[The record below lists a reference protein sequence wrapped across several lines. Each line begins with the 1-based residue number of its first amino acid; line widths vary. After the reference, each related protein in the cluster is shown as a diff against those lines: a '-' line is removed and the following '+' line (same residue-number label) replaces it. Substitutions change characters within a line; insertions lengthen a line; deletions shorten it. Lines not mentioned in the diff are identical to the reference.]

1 MKRLIPFML
10 ILIILT
16 SCRTRTKDLAINE
29 YQYAEIEK
37 IDTNTV
43 VSLDKSV
50 QKIDKIEIKKD
61 QTVKENDGD
70 IIIKGKTDS
79 LKDFNFHN
87 IVDGDTL
94 SDIYISGNADFIIK
108 NRWKQTQKKET
119 EKSESESLN
128 IVAEIA
134 RKSVAQS
141 TIKEVAIE
149 LKTKDVKVKSTGFS
163 FPIYLIIGGA
173 VIVVILLFWFFGMPK
188 KNKFKI

>member
-1 MKRLIPFML
+1 MIPFLL
-10 ILIILT
+10 ILIILA
-16 SCRTRTKDLAINE
+16 SCRTRTKDLAITK
-29 YQYAEIEK
+29 YRSAEIEK

-70 IIIKGKTDS
+70 IIIKGKSDS
-79 LKDFNFHN
+79 TKDFQYHN

-94 SDIYISGNADFIIK
+94 SDIYISGNADFMIK
-108 NRWKQTQKKET
+108 NRWKKTEKKET

>member
-1 MKRLIPFML
+1 M
-10 ILIILT
+10 T
-16 SCRTRTKDLAINE
+16 
-29 YQYAEIEK
+29 K

-94 SDIYISGNADFIIK
+94 SDIYISGNADFMIK
-108 NRWKQTQKKET
+108 NRWKKTEKKEI
-119 EKSESESLN
+119 EKSESERLN
-128 IVAEIA
+128 IIAEIA

-141 TIKEVAIE
+141 TIKEVAKE
-149 LKTKDVKVKSTGFS
+149 LKTKEVKVKSTGFGL
-163 FPIYLIIGGA
+163 PVYLIIGGA